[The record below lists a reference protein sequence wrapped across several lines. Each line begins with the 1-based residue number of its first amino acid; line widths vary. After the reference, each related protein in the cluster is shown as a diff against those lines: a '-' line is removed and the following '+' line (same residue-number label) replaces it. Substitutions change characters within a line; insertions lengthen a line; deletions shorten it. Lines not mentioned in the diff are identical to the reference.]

1 MGSEQAGDIL
11 IERFEVIACSKC
23 SQPID
28 VAASAPFTLLHCP
41 VCGAEMR
48 VPARFANFILLS
60 QLGKGGMGS
69 VYKAYDETLG
79 RTVALKVMQQSI
91 GQDRAFGDLASVDED
106 HAGLR
111 TPLVGRRVR
120 TICQPGRPRYQT
132 GALQM

>member
-1 MGSEQAGDIL
+1 MSSELAGDIL

-28 VAASAPFTLLHCP
+28 TTQSLPFTQIHCP
-41 VCGAEMR
+41 VCGADMR
-48 VPARFANFILLS
+48 VPARFANFILLE

-91 GQDRAFGDLASVDED
+91 GQDRAFVEQFLQEARALAAINNPHIVQIYSY
-106 HAGLR
+106 G
-111 TPLVGRRVR
+111 
-120 TICQPGRPRYQT
+120 
-132 GALQM
+132 